1 MKMKRTKFDKLTSKY
16 QKPLLKSLEEFVA
29 INSCYDE
36 STVNETNP
44 FGAGVSDALNYIT
57 NLARSDGFEVTNY
70 DNKLVEILYGK
81 GNKNKVV
88 DALTKAKGF
97 IKKELGRRVRMRNMP
112 ELVFELDNSME
123 YGEHM
128 DRVIREVMDK
138 DKKED

>member
-1 MKMKRTKFDKLTSKY
+1 MKRHERLEQDVKIALSDIIMNEVKEPSVTGLISVTDVKITPDQKY
-16 QKPLLKSLEEFVA
+16 AKV
-29 INSCYDE
+29 Y
-36 STVNETNP
+36 
-44 FGAGVSDALNYIT
+44 VSI
-57 NLARSDGFEVTNY
+57 
-70 DNKLVEILYGK
+70 YGK
-81 GNKNKVV
+81 ENKNKVV

-112 ELVFELDNSME
+112 ELTFELDNSME